1 MDGCGCLLLCI
12 MLVSTVFNI
21 MKKKVIE
28 TLERKETQLQ
38 EVFKL
43 QETETKK
50 SKLNG
55 LDKNEIEIKAQI
67 SILRHLLSE

>member
-1 MDGCGCLLLCI
+1 
-12 MLVSTVFNI
+12 

-28 TLERKETQLQ
+28 ILERKETQLQ
-38 EVFKL
+38 EVLKL
-43 QETETKK
+43 QETKIKK
-50 SKLNG
+50 SKLND